1 MPISDLDGRKTQL
14 GYTPK
19 SKSNRIRKQLTEKEF
34 ENEAIVP
41 GECCSDCFC
50 AFFLFCISV
59 AVF

>member
-1 MPISDLDGRKTQL
+1 MCLYFLNSCTCLFHSKYSDLDGRKTQL

-41 GECCSDCFC
+41 G
-50 AFFLFCISV
+50 
-59 AVF
+59 